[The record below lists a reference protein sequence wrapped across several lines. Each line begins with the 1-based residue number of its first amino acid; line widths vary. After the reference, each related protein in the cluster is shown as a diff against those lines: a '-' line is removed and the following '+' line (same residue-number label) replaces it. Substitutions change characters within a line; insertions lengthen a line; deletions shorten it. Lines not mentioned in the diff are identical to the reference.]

1 MKIQKCDASFFKPLC
16 EFFEEVMQNLIS
28 NINYPKW
35 TYGVYPCKD
44 SIKNDI
50 DSGWQYIAL
59 EGEKIVGAFIL
70 NENPMGNY
78 QKGSWSKNLNEG
90 EYLVIHTLA
99 TSPKHFG
106 KGIASKM
113 VRFALDYAKQAGY
126 KGIRLD
132 VVPTN
137 TPANTLYEKMGFTCI
152 GEYDLDRGYEHIP
165 TFLLFE
171 YNF

>member
-1 MKIQKCDASFFKPLC
+1 MKIQKCDASFFNPLC
-16 EFFEEVMQNLIS
+16 EFFEEVMQNLIN

-35 TYGVYPCKD
+35 IYGVYPCNE

-59 EGEKIVGAFIL
+59 DGEKIVGAFIL
-70 NENPMGNY
+70 NQKPMGNY
-78 QKGSWSKNLNEG
+78 QKGSWAKNLAEG

-99 TSPKHFG
+99 THPNEYG

-113 VRFALDYAKQAGY
+113 VRFALDYAKEMGY

-137 TPANTLYEKMGFTCI
+137 HPANALYKKMGFNCV